1 MAKLRLKTEKRE
13 KKDKFDAPASFL
25 QSLRR
30 ILTMSE
36 SGEISEFGYIMELLA
51 RGKVSAGARG
61 AAAWVPPP
69 TSPPPPTPGTT
80 WPVAAGVLGPGS
92 PRGGR
97 DWSPRSVFS
106 AAAESKADI

>member
-51 RGKVSAGARG
+51 RGKAGRTGKCESPAVRRDSS
-61 AAAWVPPP
+61 VPRKRE
-69 TSPPPPTPGTT
+69 TVFCS
-80 WPVAAGVLGPGS
+80 
-92 PRGGR
+92 
-97 DWSPRSVFS
+97 WSFEKRLWHR
-106 AAAESKADI
+106 